1 MSHLH
6 LNIFPINLPDAEI
19 SVGVLP
25 FDSKDAMRELRTTHA
40 GTHVFNRVT
49 VEEGGKKRDLIYA
62 VRLDGAACTV
72 APETRKIRLRENLGV
87 ARQLVNES
95 FLASF
100 TGKAGRK
107 IVDVGPLKVLS
118 AEKEHDF
125 IAQAANGVTVPP
137 WLLVRLAHAIEARVF
152 HFDGQDPFL
161 GLVFDHH
168 TYRRIARPC
177 SEWIAKGF
185 NPTGLYVSEKSPFN
199 DQRIEPRA
207 RLVGRVASVNGS
219 TFQLADCREGRS
231 TVAARDVEIEADY
244 NGFMACL
251 EAVFGSRA
259 PAIERRLFDL
269 QSAAQTGPKKLSEL
283 RRVEGRLTQKP
294 MRLLPGIEVSVV
306 PHLDARGKGFP
317 TVRQAPQA
325 LYVFDR
331 TFNKPALTDA
341 KRGIFELGPYS
352 QQGFTPSKPRICVV
366 CERNRKGEVEQF
378 LKKLLEGHNDPG
390 RRCFFPNG
398 FVKTYG
404 LQGKDV
410 RFFVADG
417 PTAAAYR
424 KAAQEALAS
433 VTTDAE
439 RWHLAYVQVN
449 ESSHKMRG
457 EANPYLV
464 AKSTFLSQQIPT
476 QEFLAETMRRKG
488 SGMDFI
494 LSNIALASYAKL
506 GGTPWHL
513 RVDNPMAH
521 ELVVG
526 LGSTS
531 ISDSRLGA
539 RQRMV
544 GITTL
549 FTSEG
554 RYLLGNMSNAVPFEE
569 YGKAVVEMLANA
581 IERARVDMNWQKGD
595 EVRLIF
601 HSFKPLKDTEADAV
615 KAIAESL
622 KDYHVDF
629 AFLHVAQEHDTVLFD
644 SDGIGVKSY
653 SAGVRGEDVMKGE
666 YSPTRGTYLTL
677 NKSNTI
683 LSLTGAR
690 EIKKPTDGL
699 PYPVLLHLHR
709 CSTFTD
715 MKYLTEQVYTF
726 AGHSWRSFD
735 MSRMP
740 VTIAYSQLI
749 ARLLGRLGALPH
761 FSVDSIHGRL
771 NRLRWF
777 L

>member
-6 LNIFPINLPDAEI
+6 LNIFPISLPDVEI
-19 SVGVLP
+19 PVGVLP
-25 FDSKDAMRELRTTHA
+25 YDSRDAMRDLRTKHA
-40 GTHVFNRVT
+40 GTHVFKRVT
-49 VEEGGKKRDLIYA
+49 NEEDGKKQDLIYS
-62 VRLDGAACTV
+62 VRLDGAACTLAV
-72 APETRKIRLRENLGV
+72 ETRKIRLRENLGL
-87 ARQLVNES
+87 ARQLVDES
-95 FLASF
+95 FISSF
-100 TGKAGRK
+100 SGRAGRK

-118 AEKEHDF
+118 AEKDHDF
-125 IAQAANGVTVPP
+125 IAKAVGGATVPP
-137 WLLVRLAHAIEARVF
+137 WLFVRLAHTIEARVF
-152 HFDGQDPFL
+152 QFEGQEAFL

-177 SEWIAKGF
+177 SEWLAERL
-185 NPTGLYVSEKSPFN
+185 NLVGLYVSEKSPFK
-199 DQRIEPRA
+199 DARIEPRA
-207 RLVGRVASVNGS
+207 RLVGRVAAVNG
-219 TFQLADCREGRS
+219 TTLQLADYRE
-231 TVAARDVEIEADY
+231 ARNAVEAKDVEVEADFE
-244 NGFMACL
+244 GFKRCL
-251 EAVFGSRA
+251 AAAFGSKA
-259 PAIERRLFDL
+259 QAIDRRLFDF
-269 QSAAQTGPKKLSEL
+269 QSAAQVGPRKLGEL
-283 RRVEGRLTQKP
+283 VRIENRLTQKP
-294 MRLLPGIEVSVV
+294 LRLLPGIEATVL
-306 PHLDARGKGFP
+306 PHLDTKGKRFP
-317 TVRQAPQA
+317 AVRQAPQA

-331 TFNKPALTDA
+331 TFNKPALDSAT
-341 KRGIFELGPYS
+341 RGIVELGPYS
-352 QQGFTPSKPRICVV
+352 QQGFTPSRPRICVV
-366 CERNRKGEVEQF
+366 CERSRKGEVEQF
-378 LKKLLEGHNDPG
+378 LQKLFEGHNEPG

-398 FVKTYG
+398 WVKTYR

-410 RFFVADG
+410 RFFPADG

-433 VTTDAE
+433 VSTEAE
-439 RWHLAYVQVN
+439 RWHLAFVQVD
-449 ESSHKMRG
+449 ESSHELRG
-457 EANPYLV
+457 DANPYLV
-464 AKSTFLSQQIPT
+464 AKGAFLSQQIPT
-476 QEFLAETMRRKG
+476 QEFLTDTMRRNG
-488 SGMDFI
+488 AGLDFI

-513 RVDNPMAH
+513 KVNNPMAH

-569 YGKAVVEMLANA
+569 YGIAVVEMLTSA
-581 IERARVDMNWQKGD
+581 IERARADMNWQKGD
-595 EVRLIF
+595 EIRLVF

-615 KAIAESL
+615 EAVAATL

-644 SDGIGVKSY
+644 SDNAGAKSY
-653 SAGVRGEDVMKGE
+653 SAGVMKGE
-666 YSPTRGTYLTL
+666 FAPTRGTYLTL

-690 EIKKPTDGL
+690 EVKKPTDGL

-709 CSTFTD
+709 SSTFTD

-735 MSRMP
+735 MARMP

>member
-19 SVGVLP
+19 TVGVMP
-25 FDSKDAMRELRTTHA
+25 FDSRDAMRELRTTHA
-40 GTHVFNRVT
+40 GTHVFNRVS
-49 VEEGGKKRDLIYA
+49 VGDNGKRRDLIYA
-62 VRLDGAACTV
+62 VKLDGTACTL
-72 APETRKIRLRENLGV
+72 APETQKIKLRENLGV

-95 FLASF
+95 FIASF
-100 TGKAGRK
+100 TGKSGRK
-107 IVDVGPLKVLS
+107 IVDAGPLKVLS
-118 AEKEHDF
+118 SEREHDF
-125 IAQAANGVTVPP
+125 IAQAANGDGVPP
-137 WLLVRLAHAIEARVF
+137 WLLVRMAHAIEARVF
-152 HFDGQDPFL
+152 HFDGHDPFL

-168 TYRRIARPC
+168 TYRRILRPC
-177 SEWIAKGF
+177 SEWMAERF
-185 NPTGLYVSEKSPFN
+185 NLVGLYVSEKSPFN
-199 DQRIEPRA
+199 DKRIEPRA
-207 RLVGRVASVNGS
+207 RLVGRVAAITGD
-219 TFQLADCREGRS
+219 TLQLADCREGRN
-231 TVAARDVEIEADY
+231 TVTAADVEVEADY
-244 NGFMACL
+244 EGFTRCL
-251 EAVFGSRA
+251 NATFGRNANLISQ
-259 PAIERRLFDL
+259 RLFDL
-269 QSAAQTGPKKLSEL
+269 QSTAQVGPKKLGEL
-283 RRVEGRLTQKP
+283 VRIENRLTAKP
-294 MRLLPGIEVSVV
+294 LRLLPGLEAPVL
-306 PHLDARGKGFP
+306 PHLDSKGKRFP
-317 TVRQAPQA
+317 AVHEAPQA

-331 TFNKPALTDA
+331 TFNKPALADA

-366 CERNRKGEVEQF
+366 CERARKGEVEQF
-378 LKKLLEGHNDPG
+378 LQKLMEGHNEPG
-390 RRCFFPNG
+390 RKCYFPNG
-398 FVKTYG
+398 FIKTYG

-410 RFFVADG
+410 RFFVADA

-424 KAAQEALAS
+424 KAAQEALAA
-433 VTTDAE
+433 VTTEAE
-439 RWHLAYVQVN
+439 RWHLAYVQVS
-449 ESSHKMRG
+449 EASHELRG
-457 EANPYLV
+457 AENPYLV
-464 AKSTFLSQQIPT
+464 AKATFLAQQIPT
-476 QEFLAETMRRKG
+476 QEFLTETTRRKG
-488 SGMDFI
+488 SGLDFI

-513 RVDNPMAH
+513 KVNNPMAH

-526 LGSTS
+526 LGSAS

-554 RYLLGNMSNAVPFEE
+554 RYLLGNMSNAVPFED
-569 YGKAVVEMLANA
+569 YGKAVVEMLTSA
-581 IERARVDMNWQKGD
+581 IERARADMNWQKGD

-615 KAIAESL
+615 KAVAESL

-629 AFLHVAQEHDTVLFD
+629 AFLHVAQEHDTVMCD
-644 SDGIGVKSY
+644 SDSIGAMSY
-653 SAGVRGEDVMKGE
+653 PSQMMKGE
-666 YSPTRGTYLTL
+666 FAPTRGTYLML
-677 NKSNTI
+677 NKSNSI
-683 LSLTGAR
+683 LTLTGAR

-735 MSRMP
+735 MARMP
-740 VTIAYSQLI
+740 VTIVYSQLI

-761 FSVDSIHGRL
+761 FSVDSIHGRM